1 MRKVV
6 FETFESLSEYCQ
18 TLKNREPNKVFKN
31 KYLESEYHDFN
42 ENCKIMLE
50 GWEGGRNYLVDEELE
65 IASCPMP
72 KMKRERSYYGARVHV
87 GALLA
92 GSEQAFIRRRKRL
105 ADNKNVLT
113 IYLNTAVL
121 SSVESNEV
129 AEVMGKVFDA
139 ILSMENNG
147 YSINLYACCMSRTD
161 KEVGFNVVKI
171 KDSGEE
177 LNILRM
183 LYPCINSNFQRAQAF
198 RWRETCP
205 EIKDREW
212 AAGYGSTVRK
222 IDDMREYARQTPA
235 EFDAILGYYHCEGMG
250 RQQIVDEILRQAKET
265 A

>member
-1 MRKVV
+1 MKKVIY
-6 FETFESLSEYCQ
+6 ESFESLSEY
-18 TLKNREPNKVFKN
+18 NRVLNSRETNKVFKN
-31 KYLESEYHDFN
+31 EYLASNDYDFD
-42 ENCKIMLE
+42 ENCRLMTE
-50 GWEGGRNYLVDEELE
+50 GWDAGRNYLVEEELE

-72 KMKRERSYYGARVHV
+72 KMKRERSYFGARVHV

-105 ADNKNVLT
+105 ADSKNILT

-121 SSVESNEV
+121 AGVESNEV

-147 YSINLYACCMSRTD
+147 YNINLYACCMSKTD

-205 EIKDREW
+205 EIKDNDW
-212 AAGYGSTVRK
+212 ADGYGSTVRRV
-222 IDDMREYARQTPA
+222 DEMREYARHTPA
-235 EFDAILGYYHCEGMG
+235 DFDAILGYYHCQGMG
-250 RQQIVDEILRQAKET
+250 RQEIVDEIIKQAKE

>member
-1 MRKVV
+1 MKKVV
-6 FETFESLSEYCQ
+6 FENFESLSEYCQ
-18 TLKNREPNKVFKN
+18 TLKKREPNKVFKN
-31 KYLESEYHDFN
+31 QYLASEDFN
-42 ENCKIMLE
+42 FAENCRLMTE
-50 GWEGGRNYLVDEELE
+50 GWDAGRNYLVEEELE
-65 IASCPMP
+65 IASCPLP

-105 ADNKNVLT
+105 ADSKNILT

-121 SSVESNEV
+121 GGVDDKEV

-139 ILSMENNG
+139 VLNMENNG
-147 YSINLYACCMSRTD
+147 YNINLYACCMSQSN

-205 EIKDREW
+205 EIKDNDW
-212 AAGYGSTVRK
+212 ADGYGSTVRNLA
-222 IDDMREYARQTPA
+222 DMKYYASQTPA

-250 RQQIVDEILRQAKET
+250 RQQIVDEILRQAAEG
-265 A
+265 